1 MSEKLRGFE
10 VVERWARKNEDIEI
24 KFPER
29 STKFSAGYDF
39 FIPKDT
45 ILVPNKPQIIW
56 TDIKSY
62 MLPDEFLAI
71 YIRSSLAI
79 KKGIILVNQTGVVDA
94 DYSVN
99 NNQNDGN
106 IGICL
111 LNKNKKYVT
120 LNAGEKVAQGI
131 FQKYLLVDQDN
142 TNITRNGGIGS
153 TG

>member
-1 MSEKLRGFE
+1 MSEKIRGFE
-10 VVERWARKNEDIEI
+10 VVERWARKNEDVKI

-79 KKGIILVNQTGVVDA
+79 KRGIILVNQTGVVDA

-142 TNITRNGGIGS
+142 TDTVRDGGIGS